1 VYSPG
6 GDTVSAAGA
15 GQYALSEFRA
25 WSIDC
30 LTCSRF
36 QTESSKQS
44 SAPEELDVPPLPLP
58 LPPSPPISPSR
69 SLKSRSLFANHSFN
83 TSAVTSF
90 PFSRASISGVTPC
103 LSALYAWAPCR
114 RRVLTTFEWP
124 LAAAKWSAVEPDEP
138 TIGAEASRCLS
149 E

>member
-1 VYSPG
+1 MYSPS
-6 GDTVSAAGA
+6 GDKVSAAGA
-15 GQYALSEFRA
+15 GQYALSELSA

-36 QTESSKQS
+36 RTECYKQS
-44 SAPEELDVPPLPLP
+44 SAPEELDFPPPPLPLP
-58 LPPSPPISPSR
+58 LPLPISPSR
-69 SLKSRSLFANHSFN
+69 SCGSRSLFANHPFN
-83 TSAVTSF
+83 TSAVPSF
-90 PFSRASISGVTPC
+90 PFSHASISGVTPC
-103 LSALYAWAPCR
+103 LSALSAWALCR